1 MLPGKGV
8 PSAVVGTVA
17 YAHGIR
23 KGVETTSVKNNF
35 FLKSRVTTR
44 RRNSFETA
52 SSMFIYTAI

>member
-1 MLPGKGV
+1 MLPEKGV

-35 FLKSRVTTR
+35 FKSRVTTR

-52 SSMFIYTAI
+52 SSMFIYMAI